1 MTPEKFRL
9 ELEEKFPFEPTD
21 SQQTWFKE
29 IATFILSKNQN
40 TAFLLRGYAGTGKTT
55 LIGAL
60 VRQLKTS
67 GYKAVL
73 MAPTGRAAKV
83 MATYSRFPAYT
94 IHKQI
99 YYPKPQQSGKMVF
112 QLKPNKYRN
121 TIFIVDEASMIG
133 DDRKQAKLFENGSL
147 LHDLVQYVS
156 RGDRCKLIFV
166 GDPAQLPP
174 VHLNLS
180 PALDQKELEHFH
192 FDRVYGVEL
201 STVVRQA
208 KNSGIL
214 TNATQ
219 LRAQLIAEVYGQFQ
233 FDVSEGSDISFTN
246 SGMDLFEAI
255 ETAFDEGGVDQSV
268 FIVRSNKRANLFNE
282 HIRKRILGWEDE
294 LCVGDQLMVVKNN
307 YFWLAPDSKPGFIA
321 NGDVVEILSIQARK
335 TLYDFS
341 FAEVRVRLVDY
352 PDEAP
357 FETVLLLDTLKTET
371 PSLSYEEGN
380 RLYQKVLEDYASER
394 SKYKKFLKVKKNP
407 FFNALQV
414 KYSYAIT
421 CHKSQGGQWEHVFVE
436 KPYLPEGPD
445 KDYLRWLYTAI
456 TRAKKNL
463 YLIGFPNEDFKSLP

>member
-21 SQQTWFKE
+21 SQRTWFKE

-83 MATYSRFPAYT
+83 MSTYSRFPAYT

-99 YYPKPQQSGKMVF
+99 YYPKPEQSGKMVF
-112 QLKPNKYRN
+112 QLKTNKYRN

-192 FDRVYGVEL
+192 FDKVYGVEL

-219 LRAQLIAEVYGQFQ
+219 LRAQLTAEVYDQFQ
-233 FDVSEGSDISFTN
+233 FDVSEGSDICFTN

-307 YFWLAPDSKPGFIA
+307 YF
-321 NGDVVEILSIQARK
+321 
-335 TLYDFS
+335 
-341 FAEVRVRLVDY
+341 
-352 PDEAP
+352 
-357 FETVLLLDTLKTET
+357 
-371 PSLSYEEGN
+371 
-380 RLYQKVLEDYASER
+380 
-394 SKYKKFLKVKKNP
+394 
-407 FFNALQV
+407 
-414 KYSYAIT
+414 
-421 CHKSQGGQWEHVFVE
+421 
-436 KPYLPEGPD
+436 
-445 KDYLRWLYTAI
+445 
-456 TRAKKNL
+456 
-463 YLIGFPNEDFKSLP
+463 

>member
-21 SQQTWFKE
+21 SQRTWFKE

-83 MATYSRFPAYT
+83 MSTYSRFPAYT

-99 YYPKPQQSGKMVF
+99 YYPKPEQSGKMVF
-112 QLKPNKYRN
+112 QLKTNKYRN

-192 FDRVYGVEL
+192 FDKVYGVEL

-219 LRAQLIAEVYGQFQ
+219 LRAQLTAEVYDQFQ
-233 FDVSEGSDISFTN
+233 FDVSEGSDIS
-246 SGMDLFEAI
+246 L
-255 ETAFDEGGVDQSV
+255 
-268 FIVRSNKRANLFNE
+268 
-282 HIRKRILGWEDE
+282 
-294 LCVGDQLMVVKNN
+294 
-307 YFWLAPDSKPGFIA
+307 PIA
-321 NGDVVEILSIQARK
+321 VWTS
-335 TLYDFS
+335 
-341 FAEVRVRLVDY
+341 
-352 PDEAP
+352 
-357 FETVLLLDTLKTET
+357 LK
-371 PSLSYEEGN
+371 
-380 RLYQKVLEDYASER
+380 Q
-394 SKYKKFLKVKKNP
+394 
-407 FFNALQV
+407 
-414 KYSYAIT
+414 
-421 CHKSQGGQWEHVFVE
+421 
-436 KPYLPEGPD
+436 
-445 KDYLRWLYTAI
+445 
-456 TRAKKNL
+456 
-463 YLIGFPNEDFKSLP
+463 

>member
-1 MTPEKFRL
+1 
-9 ELEEKFPFEPTD
+9 
-21 SQQTWFKE
+21 
-29 IATFILSKNQN
+29 
-40 TAFLLRGYAGTGKTT
+40 
-55 LIGAL
+55 
-60 VRQLKTS
+60 
-67 GYKAVL
+67 
-73 MAPTGRAAKV
+73 
-83 MATYSRFPAYT
+83 
-94 IHKQI
+94 
-99 YYPKPQQSGKMVF
+99 
-112 QLKPNKYRN
+112 
-121 TIFIVDEASMIG
+121 MIG

-192 FDRVYGVEL
+192 FDKVYGVEL

-219 LRAQLIAEVYGQFQ
+219 LRAQLTAEVYNQFQ

-255 ETAFDEGGVDQSV
+255 ETAFDEAGVDQSV

-341 FAEVRVRLVDY
+341 FAEVRVCLVDY

-463 YLIGFPNEDFKSLP
+463 YLIGFLNEDFKFLP